1 MTKQK
6 TVTRAFTFNG
16 HDFALLLV
24 PIVDRRYPRSR
35 FHATV
40 SVDGKAW
47 LAEYVNPVAGCVTWE
62 DAEAWA
68 DRYMKT
74 LRTALRRRTVNQ
86 APTLEGDE

>member
-1 MTKQK
+1 MTKQNA
-6 TVTRAFTFNG
+6 VTRAFEFNG
-16 HDFALLLV
+16 HTFSLLLA

-47 LAEYVNPVAGCVTWE
+47 LAEYVDPLAQCITFE